1 MFKSGNA
8 EKHSL
13 IDAGIVS
20 QNISLYCDCGVGA
33 PPPQIRD
40 IGILAS
46 LDPVAIDKACYDLI
60 NNENTTGSQTWI
72 QRANNKL
79 ALHTL
84 EVAEDH
90 GIGTMEYN
98 LINVDEDEPETDT
111 TEPGKDTDTTEPG
124 KDTDTTEP
132 GQDTDT
138 TEPQCKL
145 PKLHPQLPSQPHSA
159 KSPMSSCSMNSIFCG
174 LNISRKPCS
183 TEVL

>member
-1 MFKSGNA
+1 MGDAASTIVEYFKKKG
-8 EKHSL
+8 E
-13 IDAGIVS
+13 IVYINCLV
-20 QNISLYCDCGVGA
+20 NISLYCDCGVGA
-33 PPPQIRD
+33 PPPRIRD

-90 GIGTMEYN
+90 GIGSMEYN

-111 TEPGKDTDTTEPG
+111 TEPG
-124 KDTDTTEP
+124 
-132 GQDTDT
+132 QDTDT
-138 TEPQCKL
+138 TEPYQSGKTDSDSDKNL
-145 PKLHPQLPSQPHSA
+145 ALYIAIPIASVVVIAVIIIIVLRL
-159 KSPMSSCSMNSIFCG
+159 
-174 LNISRKPCS
+174 RKRRVTQSLIEADELGETMPD
-183 TEVL
+183 